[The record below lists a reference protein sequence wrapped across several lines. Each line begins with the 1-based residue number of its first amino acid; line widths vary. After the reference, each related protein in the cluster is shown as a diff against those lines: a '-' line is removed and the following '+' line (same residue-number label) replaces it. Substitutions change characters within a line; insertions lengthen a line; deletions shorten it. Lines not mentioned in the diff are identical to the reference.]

1 MTPPE
6 FAVPRPSLSA
16 ADVAALEPIKR
27 VRSRWPAIL
36 AGALTL
42 LMIAGLAREL
52 FGDGLAALSRTVP
65 TSPAFYLAFALF
77 YAGPVVFDWII
88 FRRLWA
94 IPVEGLMALSNKRV
108 ANEVVIGYSGEA
120 YFYAW
125 ARDKMKMV
133 TAPFGAV
140 KDVMIQSA
148 MAGNAVTLLLL
159 AMALP
164 IAQDMLTDD
173 QFNIAL
179 GSAAVVLACSL
190 PFLIFSRRVF
200 TLERGTLWWVFGIH
214 CTRLLLGSTM
224 LAVAWHFG
232 MPDVSLGVWLFLV
245 AARLLV
251 SRLPLVPNKDL
262 LFANFAILVI
272 GQGEA
277 LSDLIAFT
285 GALTLA
291 LHVVFIAAWGL
302 TAIARSEK

>member
-1 MTPPE
+1 MNPPE
-6 FAVPRPSLSA
+6 FAAVRPTA
-16 ADVAALEPIKR
+16 PADVAALEPIKGIR
-27 VRSRWPAIL
+27 RRWPTLL

-42 LMIAGLAREL
+42 LMIAGLMREL
-52 FGDGLAALSRTVP
+52 FGDGLVALSRTVP
-65 TSPAFYLAFALF
+65 QNPAYYLAFALF
-77 YAGPVVFDWII
+77 YAGPVVFDWFI

-94 IPVEGLMALSNKRV
+94 IPAEGLMALSNKRV

-125 ARDKMKMV
+125 ARERMKMV

-148 MAGNAVTLLLL
+148 MAGNMITLLLL
-159 AMALP
+159 LLALP
-164 IAQDMLTDD
+164 IAADMLTPD
-173 QFNIAL
+173 QFWIAI
-179 GSAAVVLACSL
+179 GSAGVVLAFSL

-200 TLERGTLWWVFGIH
+200 SLERSTLWWVFGVH
-214 CTRLLLGSTM
+214 CARLLFGSTM
-224 LAVAWHFG
+224 LAFAWHFG
-232 MPDVSLGVWLFLV
+232 MPDVSVGVWLFLV

-277 LSDLIAFT
+277 LSELIAFT

-291 LHVVFIAAWGL
+291 LHIVFMAAWGL
-302 TAIARSEK
+302 TAVVRSTK